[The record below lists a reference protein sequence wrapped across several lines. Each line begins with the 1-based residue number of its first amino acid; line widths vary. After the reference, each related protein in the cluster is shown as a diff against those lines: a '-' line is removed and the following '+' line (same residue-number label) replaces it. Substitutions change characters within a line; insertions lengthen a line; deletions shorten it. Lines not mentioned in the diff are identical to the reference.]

1 MVLSVLSFHNY
12 TVAQVYSFD
21 SDKGKTHSSGKVLY
35 NARII
40 PYRGSWL
47 DFEFDPKD
55 NLYARIDRRRKL
67 PATIILR
74 ALGYTVE
81 EILNLFFDKVT
92 FEIAGNK
99 LLMTLVPERLPVK
112 QQHLISKQ
120 MAKSM

>member
-1 MVLSVLSFHNY
+1 MI
-12 TVAQVYSFD
+12 Q
-21 SDKGKTHSSGKVLY
+21 
-35 NARII
+35 
-40 PYRGSWL
+40 
-47 DFEFDPKD
+47 KD

-99 LLMTLVPERLPVK
+99 LLMTLVPERYVVK
-112 QQHLISKQ
+112 LRHLISKQ